1 MAVTA
6 VFRTQSGTAK
16 TIKSSGGD
24 AAITL
29 ASLANGSYQQSAT
42 LDLGAT
48 RARAYRVDF
57 EGEFVATPTAGNT
70 VDLYG
75 SWGNATGAG
84 RGNTSGSD
92 ASYTGYSSDAAA
104 SVKELEFLG
113 SHVCVARATTTVQK
127 SNVGVIF
134 PKGRYLNLVLL
145 NGAGSAFHSSDSN
158 CCVILT
164 PIEDVSEPS

>member
-16 TIKSSGGD
+16 TIKSSAGD

-29 ASLANGSYQQSAT
+29 ASKANGVYVQAST
-42 LDLGAT
+42 LDFGAT
-48 RARAYRVDF
+48 RARAYRMDF
-57 EGEFVATPTAGNT
+57 AAEFAATPTAGNT
-70 VDLYG
+70 VDFYG
-75 SWGNATGAG
+75 AWGGATGAG
-84 RGNTSGSD
+84 NGNTSGSD
-92 ASYTGYSSDAAA
+92 GTYTGYSSDAAA

-113 SHVCVARATTTVQK
+113 SHCCVARATTTVQK
-127 SNVGVIF
+127 SNVGTIF

-158 CCVILT
+158 CVITFT
-164 PIEDVSEPS
+164 PIEDTSEPS